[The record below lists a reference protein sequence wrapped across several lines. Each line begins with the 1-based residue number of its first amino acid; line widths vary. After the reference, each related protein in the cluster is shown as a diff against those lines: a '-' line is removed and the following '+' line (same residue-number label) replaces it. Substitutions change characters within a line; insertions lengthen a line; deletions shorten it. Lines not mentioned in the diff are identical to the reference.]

1 MNYFDSPEN
10 VQQYIDSAEG
20 YDGRDLIALLAQYL
34 PAGSSVLEIGMG
46 PGKDLALLAA
56 DYDVTGSDSS
66 QIFVERYRAM
76 HPAAD
81 PLLLDAVTLETD
93 RRFDALYSNKVLHHL
108 TREELA
114 QSFRRQAAIL
124 NPDGVALHS
133 FWYGDYE
140 EEHAG
145 LRFVYYNEAILVN
158 AYGDHFDLLTVVRFG
173 EFEDNDS
180 LAVVLKKRSREREH
194 TAS

>member
-93 RRFDALYSNKVLHHL
+93 RRFDAL
-108 TREELA
+108 
-114 QSFRRQAAIL
+114 
-124 NPDGVALHS
+124 
-133 FWYGDYE
+133 
-140 EEHAG
+140 
-145 LRFVYYNEAILVN
+145 
-158 AYGDHFDLLTVVRFG
+158 
-173 EFEDNDS
+173 
-180 LAVVLKKRSREREH
+180 
-194 TAS
+194 